1 MKNQLTLTLLL
12 GLLWCNHAV
21 QAQTKLEEI
30 NKAYPMWKI
39 LSEYELPI
47 TVADTNLFIT
57 YWYGSGNGSVSFS
70 LWGSFFDSRYDLP
83 RNINVSLKDNNRLS
97 FDIDG
102 DVFLGKYQ
110 IKKDSLFIRAV
121 IYGRVCD
128 WAYKLDTIET
138 IKMRKRPWSMTPTNT
153 SLAQQIK
160 GVWIRKGV
168 DDADVTCADF
178 AIYDSTIL
186 FVDRIITVP
195 YKLRN
200 DTLFFQAMGEDYKI
214 PVRAKDG
221 QLFMGDVEY
230 EDFQTYERNLRIEEK
245 RKATNSQK

>member
-1 MKNQLTLTLLL
+1 MKKKLLLTLLI
-12 GLLWCNHAV
+12 GLLWCNHSV
-21 QAQTKLEEI
+21 QAQTKLADI

-57 YWYGSGNGSVSFS
+57 YWKGRDNGSISFS
-70 LWGSFFDSRYDLP
+70 LSGSLSDSKYDLP
-83 RNINVSLKDNNRLS
+83 MYINVFLKDNNSLS

-110 IKKDSLFIRAV
+110 IKKDSLFIQAV
-121 IYGRVCD
+121 IYGKVCD

-138 IKMRKRPWSMTPTNT
+138 TIMRKRPWSFTPTNT

-168 DDADVTCADF
+168 DDANVTCADF
-178 AIYDSTIL
+178 AINDSTIY
-186 FVDRIITVP
+186 FVDQAATSP

-200 DTLFFQAMGEDYKI
+200 DTLFFQAMGEDCKVH
-214 PVRAKDG
+214 VRAKDG
-221 QLFMGDVEY
+221 QLFMDDAAY
-230 EDFQTYERNLRIEEK
+230 EDFETYERNLRIEEK